1 LQDEGEENPGFVED
15 EEPAREEECE
25 DFEEDP
31 KFKKILETISENQNS
46 PYSTQASHNNS
57 RYKTTPPAAATTPQ
71 PLYPSSQPQQL
82 QVYNSS
88 PSSRHNNSWYRHLN
102 SHVPAT
108 TLQEHNHNPAAD
120 TTIP

>member
-25 DFEEDP
+25 DFGEDP

-57 RYKTTPPAAATTPQ
+57 RYTTTPSAGA
-71 PLYPSSQPQQL
+71 
-82 QVYNSS
+82 
-88 PSSRHNNSWYRHLN
+88 
-102 SHVPAT
+102 
-108 TLQEHNHNPAAD
+108 
-120 TTIP
+120 TTIPRLFSNVCGFQKES